1 MQLVAKEHGCLGSS
15 GGNTTGRFE
24 NPFVTIPSAYQ
35 TLDSFMRVNGL
46 VHTESGVIP
55 CYETNG
61 ESMDIYIGV
70 SKTVWGSGLGN
81 IIVFLRVIRYTRCIV

>member
-1 MQLVAKEHGCLGSS
+1 LSLPQKFISILIYNMQLVAKEHGCLGSS

-61 ESMDIYIGV
+61 ESMDIYIV
-70 SKTVWGSGLGN
+70 
-81 IIVFLRVIRYTRCIV
+81 CE